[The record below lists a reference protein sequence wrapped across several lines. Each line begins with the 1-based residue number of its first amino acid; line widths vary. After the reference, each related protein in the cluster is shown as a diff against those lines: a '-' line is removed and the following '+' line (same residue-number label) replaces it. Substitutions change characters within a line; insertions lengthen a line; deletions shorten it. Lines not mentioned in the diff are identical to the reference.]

1 MGIYIS
7 RREGKENPYL
17 VITPGIDGG
26 HGKGQGTRIGTA
38 RWPRLALV
46 VPWAARRIHNPKH
59 TRDIIVRL
67 LLTTM
72 SASPDDDY
80 DKLSPEEREIRDKA
94 DRQREAEEQA
104 GMAVIL
110 VPTFIYLNYLKALPY
125 SWTQALQDV
134 DIVVPVP
141 KGTRGRDLLVVI
153 AKMKLSVGLKGK
165 DPIMAGDLCH
175 EIKVEDSTWTLG

>member
-1 MGIYIS
+1 MAKD
-7 RREGKENPYL
+7 KEHGL
-17 VITPGIDGG
+17 ARHGG
-26 HGKGQGTRIGTA
+26 LASLWSFLGQGEYTTPNTHVTSFHA
-38 RWPRLALV
+38 
-46 VPWAARRIHNPKH
+46 
-59 TRDIIVRL
+59 L

-80 DKLSPEEREIRDKA
+80 DKLSPEEREVRDKA

-104 GMAVIL
+104 GMTVIL
-110 VPTFIYLNYLKALPY
+110 RATFIYLNYLKALPY

-141 KGTRGRDLLVVI
+141 KGTRARDLLVVI
-153 AKMKLSVGLKGK
+153 AKAKLSVGLKGK